1 MMLSSPRSVS
11 DVSIVDEEDYDG
23 LSSDCFSETGSEGP
37 IGPLVDL
44 TPLGAPSMHERKEIL
59 KQYGRVNIARERMIA
74 AHLIGSAQR
83 QMVPPYL
90 ASKPP
95 PIGRRTQNRYFNDH
109 HFGNRAATASLDEL
123 MEHMAISVDWKS
135 NFQKLAQPE
144 NEAIA
149 DAFRSVKEPSHARSN
164 SNQNQTHRARRH
176 DAWHEADD
184 MFTRIDRRA
193 RSVLAA
199 SFDAMHIYIQ
209 AIEDVIVHF
218 VKWNEVMST
227 IELDP
232 VLANMLSG
240 PMRVLETTPVVRETK
255 AGGSRTRPA
264 KHKDS
269 VLVLPLVESS
279 YHRLLI
285 HAVCQFYGLD
295 SKSHFDKTTKSKIM
309 RIRRPTR
316 RQHHAGIAVSLCAFL
331 LHTLY
336 APMDD
341 GEEVVVVEEDA
352 SNQDE
357 PLDDNQSDCSDDS
370 YCVVAAA
377 DALEAVAH
385 A

>member
-1 MMLSSPRSVS
+1 MLASPRSALSVVS
-11 DVSIVDEEDYDG
+11 DDDYDG

-44 TPLGAPSMHERKEIL
+44 VPLGAPTMTERREIL

-74 AHLIGSAQR
+74 AHMIGSAQR
-83 QMVPPYL
+83 QMVPPYM

-123 MEHMAISVDWKS
+123 MEHMQISVDWKS
-135 NFQKLAQPE
+135 NFEKLARPE

-164 SNQNQTHRARRH
+164 GNQNNTHRARRT
-176 DAWHEADD
+176 DSWHEADD

-193 RSVLAA
+193 RAVLAA
-199 SFDAMHIYIQ
+199 SFEAMHIYIQ

-218 VKWNEVMST
+218 VKWNEVISSVE
-227 IELDP
+227 IVP

-240 PMRVLETTPVVRETK
+240 PMTVVETTPLVRETK
-255 AGGSRTRPA
+255 AASSRTRPA
-264 KHKDS
+264 KHKDT

-285 HAVCQFYGLD
+285 HAVCQFYGLH
-295 SKSHFDKTTKSKIM
+295 SQSHYDTKKQAKIM
-309 RIRRPTR
+309 RIRRPAR
-316 RQHHAGIAVSLCAFL
+316 RHHHAGIAVSLCDYL
-331 LHTLY
+331 YHTQCDVP
-336 APMDD
+336 A
-341 GEEVVVVEEDA
+341 EES
-352 SNQDE
+352 SNQEAHEDGDA
-357 PLDDNQSDCSDDS
+357 LADNQSVCSDDS
-370 YCVVAAA
+370 FCVVAA
-377 DALEAVAH
+377 DEVLEAVAH
-385 A
+385 V